1 MKNKFIKILT
11 IFAMLFT
18 VFSCFNSKKAENKKL
33 EKLTLVLDWVPN
45 TNHTGIFV
53 AKDLGYFKEE
63 GIDLNIVQPAED
75 SSAAIVGSGKAELGI
90 YFQPNLVKRL
100 LKNTPITA
108 IAAILQKNTAG
119 LMSLKSLGAKT
130 PKDLQGKRYSTW
142 QDPIDDA
149 TVKTIVGDKM
159 EYIPGESTDATA
171 GLVANQYDFIIVYSN
186 WDLINAKLKKVDVNF
201 FPLAEYEPIFD
212 YYSPVLI
219 ANNDFLKNKPELAR
233 KVLKA
238 LEKGYRYAIQN
249 PDKAADILIKN
260 APEGNKELIKESQK
274 SIAKYYLNEKG
285 EWGRIDIAKWDRFYN
300 WLYEKKLIDKK
311 LPSSAGVTNEYLGN

>member
-1 MKNKFIKILT
+1 
-11 IFAMLFT
+11 MLFT

-171 GLVANQYDFIIVYSN
+171 GLVANQYDFIIVYSLS
-186 WDLINAKLKKVDVNF
+186 LIHIS
-201 FPLAEYEPIFD
+201 EPTRP
-212 YYSPVLI
+212 Y
-219 ANNDFLKNKPELAR
+219 
-233 KVLKA
+233 
-238 LEKGYRYAIQN
+238 
-249 PDKAADILIKN
+249 
-260 APEGNKELIKESQK
+260 
-274 SIAKYYLNEKG
+274 
-285 EWGRIDIAKWDRFYN
+285 
-300 WLYEKKLIDKK
+300 
-311 LPSSAGVTNEYLGN
+311 